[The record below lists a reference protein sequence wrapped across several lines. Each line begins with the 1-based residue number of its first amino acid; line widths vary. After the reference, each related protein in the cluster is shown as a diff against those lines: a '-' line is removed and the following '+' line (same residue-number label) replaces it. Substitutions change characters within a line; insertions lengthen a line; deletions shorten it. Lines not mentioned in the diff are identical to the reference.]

1 MPHNH
6 RIDKDFLNK
15 MWKEK
20 TIREENCK
28 SDFRKIKIL
37 FIKDIVKKL
46 KGQSIDWAKYSK
58 YIYLTKDL
66 Y

>member
-1 MPHNH
+1 
-6 RIDKDFLNK
+6 